1 MEKTRLGI
9 TISLMGGALYFI
21 GLMGMTPLIIAA
33 GYVLI
38 MEGNQWLRR
47 VAVKA
52 VAVVL
57 FFVILSHIISL
68 IGESSSLLNN
78 IVMLFNGTINLAT
91 LNRII
96 SIARNIIML
105 IQTLVLLLLGFKAMK
120 MGDVRVGAVDKAI
133 DKNR

>member
-1 MEKTRLGI
+1 
-9 TISLMGGALYFI
+9 MGGALYFI